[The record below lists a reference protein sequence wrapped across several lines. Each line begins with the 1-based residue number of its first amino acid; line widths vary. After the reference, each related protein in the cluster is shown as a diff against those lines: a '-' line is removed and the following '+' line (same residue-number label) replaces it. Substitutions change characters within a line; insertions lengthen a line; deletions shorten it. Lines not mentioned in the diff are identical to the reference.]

1 MHLQS
6 KNKDLL
12 VFIAEGI
19 ATGLGRDSSQLP
31 IKSLSLVPSL
41 PWLTLLGETFPIP
54 LIPPG
59 SGAELICNAKE
70 LASVLVHM
78 ATYVCDG
85 V

>member
-19 ATGLGRDSSQLP
+19 ATGLRRGSSQLP
-31 IKSLSLVPSL
+31 VKSVSLVPSL
-41 PWLTLLGETFPIP
+41 LWLTLLGETLPIP

-59 SGAELICNAKE
+59 SSAELICNAKE
-70 LASVLVHM
+70 LASVPVHM